1 VSVAPAVEPAAGR
14 AAAPAIRVAGVGFRY
29 PGAPQD
35 ALRGVSFEIGP
46 RELVGVVGPNGGG
59 KTTLMRLLLGQ
70 LEPREGEVRVLGRRP
85 ADASERVGYVP
96 QQASVDPTVPATV
109 LDLVL
114 TGRLAASSWGPWY
127 GRRDL
132 AAAREGLERTGTAD
146 LADRSWATL
155 SGGQRQRVLIAR
167 ALASHPGLLLLDE
180 PTSGVDLHREQ
191 AVLELLHRL
200 NAEMPIVMVS
210 HDIALVS
217 THMDTALWVNR
228 EVAAL
233 PAAELTVAAVEHL
246 FHGERSCHPVEAEA
260 GGAAAGPGPA

>member
-1 VSVAPAVEPAAGR
+1 VSAPATAPAAG
-14 AAAPAIRVAGVGFRY
+14 PVIRVSGVGFRY
-29 PGAPQD
+29 PGAPAD
-35 ALRGVSFEIGP
+35 ALHGVSFEVGP

-70 LEPREGEVRVLGRRP
+70 LEPREGTIRVLGRRP
-85 ADASERVGYVP
+85 ADAAERVGYVP

-132 AAAREGLERTGTAD
+132 AAAREGLARTGTAD
-146 LADRSWATL
+146 LEARPWATL

-167 ALASHPGLLLLDE
+167 ALASDPELLLLDE

-200 NAEMPIVMVS
+200 NEEMAVVMVS

-228 EVAAL
+228 EAVAQ
-233 PAAELTVAAVEHL
+233 PAEELTVAAVERL
-246 FHGERSCHPVEAEA
+246 FHGDRSCHPVAAEA
-260 GGAAAGPGPA
+260 AG